1 VCSSDLLNEKGL
13 YYFNESSGW
22 GNVSGLPD
30 TKIYCTTLDQNGS
43 LWIGTG
49 KGIVI
54 LADPQYPNVQT
65 TPYYFY
71 YQVVQAIA
79 VDGVNNKWLATK
91 EGVFEVNSD
100 GTEIL
105 QHYTV
110 SSTNGKL
117 LSDDVWGIAIDQQRG
132 IAYFATQS
140 GLSSLEIGTT
150 MPSNT
155 MSSLFIYPNP
165 YKIPNDQQLAIQG
178 LVANSTVKILT
189 VSGSLVNEFA
199 TQNGGRAYW
208 DGKNKRG
215 TYVPSGIYWIV
226 GYADNGAE
234 IVTGK
239 VAVIRH

>member
-1 VCSSDLLNEKGL
+1 V
-13 YYFNESSGW
+13 
-22 GNVSGLPD
+22 
-30 TKIYCTTLDQNGS
+30 YCTTLDQNGS

-49 KGIVI
+49 KGFVI
-54 LADPQYPNVQT
+54 LNDPQYPDKQT

-71 YQVVQAIA
+71 YEIIQGIA

-91 EGVFEVNSD
+91 DGVFEVNSD
-100 GTEIL
+100 GTEVL

-117 LSDDVWGIAIDQQRG
+117 LSDDVWGITIDQQRG

-150 MPSNT
+150 MPSSS
-155 MSSLFIYPNP
+155 MSSLFVYPNP
-165 YKIPNDQQLAIQG
+165 YIIPNDLPLSIKG
-178 LVANSTVKILT
+178 LVANSTIKILT
-189 VSGSLVNEFA
+189 VSGTLVNEF
-199 TQNGGRAYW
+199 TVQGGGLALW

-226 GYADNGAE
+226 GHANNGAE
-234 IVTGK
+234 VATGK

>member
-1 VCSSDLLNEKGL
+1 
-13 YYFNESSGW
+13 
-22 GNVSGLPD
+22 
-30 TKIYCTTLDQNGS
+30 
-43 LWIGTG
+43 
-49 KGIVI
+49 
-54 LADPQYPNVQT
+54 
-65 TPYYFY
+65 
-71 YQVVQAIA
+71 
-79 VDGVNNKWLATK
+79 
-91 EGVFEVNSD
+91 
-100 GTEIL
+100 
-105 QHYTV
+105 
-110 SSTNGKL
+110 
-117 LSDDVWGIAIDQQRG
+117 
-132 IAYFATQS
+132 
-140 GLSSLEIGTT
+140 